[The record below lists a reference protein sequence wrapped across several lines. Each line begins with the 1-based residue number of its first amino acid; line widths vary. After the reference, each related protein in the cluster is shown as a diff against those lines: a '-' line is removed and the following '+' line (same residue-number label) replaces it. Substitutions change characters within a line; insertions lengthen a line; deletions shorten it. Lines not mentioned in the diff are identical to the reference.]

1 MREMNAGSRTYS
13 IKDLENFCGIKAHT
27 IRMWEKRYGILTPE
41 RSDSNIRHYTE
52 EELKK
57 LITVSILNRN
67 GMKISKIARLN
78 DGELL
83 REVLKNGTGD
93 ETSDGTFRPGE
104 LIMSALRFSE
114 EEFREKLGHFV
125 REKGLTDAYLQ
136 VLHPL
141 MQKARVLWLTDCIS
155 KPQEQFIRHVI
166 RTILISEEISVNNKL
181 SGGIAAVINLGDNE
195 IENNLV
201 FLKYLLRKRGFDV
214 VYTEGTL
221 STDDIRGIHS
231 VRPFSVLAVN
241 LPASEPDE
249 EVRAFCNSLA
259 KELDLKRVLVLGR
272 YDTNGS
278 WSNGRTE
285 AVCSPAGLTE
295 WADSLLKFR

>member
-1 MREMNAGSRTYS
+1 MNAGSRTYS

-67 GMKISKIARLN
+67 GMKISKIAQLT
-78 DGELL
+78 DSELL
-83 REVLKNGTGD
+83 REVLKSGAGD
-93 ETSDGTFRPGE
+93 DAGDGSFKPGE

-114 EEFREKLGHFV
+114 EEFRENLSQFV

-136 VLHPL
+136 VFHPL

-166 RTILISEEISVNNKL
+166 RTILISEDVTHEAVVNGQ
-181 SGGIAAVINLGDNE
+181 SAAIINLGSTE
-195 IENNLV
+195 SENNLV
-201 FLKYLLRKRGFDV
+201 FLKYLLRKKGFNV

-221 STDDIRGIHS
+221 SADDIRGIHS
-231 VRPFSVLAVN
+231 VRPFAVLALN
-241 LPASEPDE
+241 LPASEPDDE
-249 EVRAFCNSLA
+249 IRGFCSNMA
-259 KELDLKRVLVLGR
+259 KELDLKKVLVLGR
-272 YDTNGS
+272 YDTSGS
-278 WSNGRTE
+278 WSNGKTK
-285 AVCSPAGLTE
+285 AVCSPAGLAE
-295 WADSLLKFR
+295 WADSL

>member
-1 MREMNAGSRTYS
+1 MNAGSRTYS

-78 DGELL
+78 DSEMV
-83 REVLKNGTGD
+83 REVLKNGTADYTD
-93 ETSDGTFRPGE
+93 EGTFRPGE

-114 EEFREKLGHFV
+114 EEFREKLSYYV
-125 REKGLTDAYLQ
+125 REKGLADAYLQ
-136 VLHPL
+136 VFHPL
-141 MQKARVLWLTDCIS
+141 MQKARVLWLTDSIS
-155 KPQEQFIRHVI
+155 RPQEQFIRHMIKTV
-166 RTILISEEISVNNKL
+166 LLSEEVSVDD
-181 SGGIAAVINLGDNE
+181 SPRGGCAAIINLGDAE
-195 IENNLV
+195 VENNLV

-221 STDDIRGIHS
+221 STDDIRGIHL
-231 VRPFSVLAVN
+231 VKPFRVLAVN

-259 KELDLKRVLVLGR
+259 KELELKRVLVLGR
-272 YDTNGS
+272 YDTSGS
-278 WSNGRTE
+278 WSNGKTE

-295 WADSLLKFR
+295 WADSL

>member
-52 EELKK
+52 DELKK

-78 DGELL
+78 DSELVK
-83 REVLKNGTGD
+83 EVLKSGTGD
-93 ETSDGTFRPGE
+93 ESSDGTFKPGE

-114 EEFREKLGHFV
+114 EEFREKLNQFV
-125 REKGLTDAYLQ
+125 VEKGLAQAYLQ
-136 VLHPL
+136 VFHPL
-141 MQKARVLWLTDCIS
+141 MQKARALWLTDCIS

-166 RTILISEEISVNNKL
+166 RTILIAGDMSHEAHTNGQN
-181 SGGIAAVINLGDNE
+181 AAIINLGDTE
-195 IENNLV
+195 SENNLV
-201 FLKYLLRKRGFDV
+201 FLKYLLRQRGFNV

-221 STDDIRGIHS
+221 SVEDIKGIHT
-231 VRPFSVLAVN
+231 VRPFTVLALN
-241 LPASEPDE
+241 IPASEPDD
-249 EVRAFCNSLA
+249 EVRGFCDA
-259 KELDLKRVLVLGR
+259 TARELDLKKVLVLGR
-272 YDTNGS
+272 YDNSGT
-278 WSNGRTE
+278 WSNGKTK
-285 AVCSPAGLTE
+285 AVCSPAGLAE
-295 WADSLLKFR
+295 WADSL